1 MKHSTQITFCLIIL
15 TIVGLHNSFAEQGIT
30 IENPEAY
37 HKIADEARKRID
49 DAANVKARA
58 KPEKPRRVLVFSL
71 HVNKGEVRSGHP
83 SIALANYAIK
93 HMGDKTGAYTT
104 DYSSNPADFAIE
116 NLEQYDA
123 IIFNNTAGMLT
134 EDKTLQNDLL
144 DYIFAGGGFVGTHAA
159 GATFCQYP
167 IYDYFPEFGEMLG
180 GFESGGHPWKPH
192 EYIHLKMDDPD
203 HPANL
208 AFDGKNI
215 EVSDEVFQFTD
226 PYSRNRLRVLN
237 SIDPTR
243 TDMNPARRM
252 LPERE
257 ADQDFA
263 ISWVKRF
270 GKGRVFYTSL
280 GHNNH
285 LYWNTP
291 ILQQTLD
298 AIQFAVG
305 DLKGP
310 TTPSAKLTPAIE
322 AQENLNW
329 NFGIAAYTFKN
340 NTLFETIEKVD
351 ELGLAYV
358 GGLNVQNVSADIP
371 KKFDHH
377 LTDEEIRKI
386 RSKLTMHGITMLTY
400 FVFDIPG
407 DKVES
412 RRIFEFGK
420 KMGIETF
427 ISEPKIEDLDW
438 VESLCVEYGIKLA
451 IHNHGPRLSPVYMY
465 PEKIVELT
473 QDRSPL
479 IGAACDF
486 GHWAKEGIDPY
497 EAVKIL
503 GDRVITIQMHDQSQ
517 INADGHDVP
526 WGTGKIKL
534 DKILQFLKQESIT
547 PTMFGLEYSYNW
559 DHSLPEIKTSIDYF
573 NQQSLKLANH

>member
-1 MKHSTQITFCLIIL
+1 MNRHIQQNAALMIIAL
-15 TIVGLHNSFAEQGIT
+15 LAFTNAFGEQGVS

-37 HKIADEARKRID
+37 HKLPEVARERID
-49 DAANVKARA
+49 QAARQVTAQVK
-58 KPEKPRRVLVFSL
+58 PTKPRRILVFSL
-71 HVNKGEVRSGHP
+71 HVNKGEVRSGHL
-83 SIALANYAIK
+83 SIPLANYAIK
-93 HMGDKTGAYTT
+93 YMGDKTDAYSTE
-104 DYSSNPADFAIE
+104 YSSNPADFAIE

-123 IIFNNTAGMLT
+123 IVFNNTAGMLT
-134 EDKTLQNDLL
+134 EDETLQNDLL

-159 GATFCQYP
+159 GATFCQWP
-167 IYDYFPEFGEMLG
+167 KYDYFPEFGEMLG
-180 GFESGGHPWKPH
+180 GFESGGHPWKAH
-192 EYIHLKMDDPD
+192 DYINLKMDDPD

-208 AFDGKNI
+208 AFGGKNF

-226 PYSRNRLRVLN
+226 PYSRNHLRVLN
-237 SIDPTR
+237 SIDVTR
-243 TDMNPARRM
+243 TDMNPERNM

-285 LYWNTP
+285 LFWNTP

-298 AIQFAVG
+298 AIQFALG

-310 TTPSAKLTPAIE
+310 TTPSAKLTPAIR
-322 AQENLNW
+322 AQETLGW
-329 NFGIAAYTFKN
+329 NFGVAAYTFKN

-351 ELGLAYV
+351 ALGLAYV

-371 KKFDHH
+371 KKFDHN
-377 LTDEEIRKI
+377 LSDEEIRKI
-386 RSKLTMHGITMLTY
+386 RSKLTMHGITMLTH

-438 VESLCVEYGIKLA
+438 IESLCEEYGIKLA

-465 PEKIVELT
+465 PEKIAELCE
-473 QDRSPL
+473 DRSPL

-497 EAVKIL
+497 EAVKVL

-517 INADGHDVP
+517 INAEGHDVP
-526 WGTGKIKL
+526 WGTGKVKL
-534 DKILQFLKQESIT
+534 DKILQFLKKESIT

-559 DHSLPEIKTSIDYF
+559 DNSLPDIKASIGYF
-573 NQQSLKLANH
+573 NQQSLKLVK